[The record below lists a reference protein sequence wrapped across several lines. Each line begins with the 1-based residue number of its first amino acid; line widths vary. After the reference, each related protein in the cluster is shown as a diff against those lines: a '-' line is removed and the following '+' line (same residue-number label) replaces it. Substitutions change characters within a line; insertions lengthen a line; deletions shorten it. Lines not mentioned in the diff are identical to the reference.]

1 MNEDKFNKIRETLVG
16 ARTKTRKALVY
27 AGFFISFC
35 AVILILIPTP
45 QAQIPCY
52 ISPQQKKQLKEK
64 ISFIASTQ
72 KVSKYRLFRHMK
84 ATLKYETIGKMPCDK
99 YTKALEYLENVE
111 RQVLN

>member
-1 MNEDKFNKIRETLVG
+1 MNEEKLEQIKKVLIKS
-16 ARTKTRKALVY
+16 RTKTKKAFIY
-27 AGFFISFC
+27 AGFIIFVC
-35 AVILILIPTP
+35 AVTI
-45 QAQIPCY
+45 AQIPSKPMILCY
-52 ISPQQKKQLKEK
+52 ISPQQKELLKEK

-72 KVSKYRLFRHMK
+72 KVSEYRLFRHMK